1 MISLGGK
8 MKTEDQYHQELIK
21 KIAEDYAEIL
31 NSSQQAVYIWLDEEC
46 LVCNSRFAELLG
58 YDTASE
64 LSSQKGTFLDNFVS
78 EPSQAV
84 LAKAY
89 NDAMSKKI
97 SSTFPIHWKKKNG
110 GTVLA
115 KVNLVPI
122 VYGDHLFAL
131 HFID

>member
-1 MISLGGK
+1 

-21 KIAEDYAEIL
+21 NIAEDYAEIL
-31 NSSQQAVYIWLDEEC
+31 NSSLQAVYIWLDEERM
-46 LVCNSRFAELLG
+46 VCNSRFAEMLG
-58 YDTASE
+58 YDSADE
-64 LSSQKGTFLDNFVS
+64 LSSQKGPFLEVFVS
-78 EPSQAV
+78 EPSRET

-97 SSTFPIHWKKKNG
+97 SSTFPLHWKKKNG
-110 GTVLA
+110 GTVLS

-122 VYGDHLFAL
+122 VYGSHLFAL